1 MNSDGSG
8 TVLGFT
14 DPVTASETSLF
25 SFNPLVYLYFM
36 LSFLLVP
43 YPIYRLIAARYRWET
58 NYKSMARH
66 WSDLINGLSY
76 GTLLFVFGNYSKA
89 FSWVTVVAFY
99 PALFG
104 YALIAE
110 LSFTKTSL
118 PNIKSWPFGMWAVFI
133 TAVVIILAF
142 AAFHIYYATTLANP
156 FVAYYVCSLLIPLF
170 LFAVGLMMIKENN
183 QNWVRT
189 RLFKKSIK
197 LNTKPD
203 IERDPASPESAEA
216 QAQADAEAQQAAQAE
231 QIQTLSP
238 YRNRV
243 GLHLHHWQIFY
254 MLAFFTRKTKTYVY
268 TSGITSRSGY
278 RTSMLHGRRLCM

>member
-1 MNSDGSG
+1 MNSAGSG

-14 DPVTASETSLF
+14 NPLTVSETSLF

-43 YPIYRLIAARYRWET
+43 YPIYRLIAAHYKWET
-58 NYKSMARH
+58 NYKSTARH

-89 FSWVTVVAFY
+89 YSWVTVVAFY
-99 PALFG
+99 PALLG

-133 TAVVIILAF
+133 TAVLIILAF
-142 AAFHIYYATTLANP
+142 AAFHIYYAATLETP

-170 LFAVGLMMIKENN
+170 LFVVGLMMIKENN
-183 QNWVRT
+183 QNWIRT
-189 RLFKKSIK
+189 RLLRTKSAPK
-197 LNTKPD
+197 TGEGD
-203 IERDPASPESAEA
+203 QEA
-216 QAQADAEAQQAAQAE
+216 QEAQEVQE
-231 QIQTLSP
+231 VNP
-238 YRNRV
+238 NRRV
-243 GLHLHHWQIFY
+243 SLHLHHWQIFY
-254 MLAFFTRKTKTYVY
+254 MLAYFTRFTHPV
-268 TSGITSRSGY
+268 SQVGAGIVLACYMEGVCAYGY
-278 RTSMLHGRRLCM
+278 DGLINDE